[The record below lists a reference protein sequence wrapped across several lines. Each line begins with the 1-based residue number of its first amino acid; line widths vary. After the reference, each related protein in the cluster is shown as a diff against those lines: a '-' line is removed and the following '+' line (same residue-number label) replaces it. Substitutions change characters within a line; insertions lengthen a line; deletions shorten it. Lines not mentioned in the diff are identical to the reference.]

1 MLEDATPRKALE
13 FAVATEKLGAQIY
26 EKLAK
31 RFEGSEELKELF
43 TSLAK
48 DEQAHEREFRAL
60 LDRLPADAGPV
71 QYEQEQYLRAMA
83 ISDVFS
89 DDKGISK
96 NIDKITTRE
105 DALERALS
113 LEKNTLMYY
122 TALRDVVGT
131 SEAVDAIIAAEK
143 RHVIRVMQYMITGER
158 PKPL

>member
-1 MLEDATPRKALE
+1 MLEEATPRKALE
-13 FAVATEKLGAQIY
+13 FAVTTEKIGAQIY
-26 EKLAK
+26 QKLAK
-31 RFEGSEELKELF
+31 RFEDNEELKELF

-48 DEQAHEREFRAL
+48 DEQAHEREFKAL
-60 LDRLPADAGPV
+60 LDRLPVDDNPV

-89 DDKGISK
+89 DEEGIGKSVDA
-96 NIDKITTRE
+96 ISTRE

-113 LEKNTLMYY
+113 LEKSTLMYY
-122 TALRDVVGT
+122 TALSDVIGT

-143 RHVIRVMQYMITGER
+143 RHVIRVMQLMITGER